1 MLCGARLL
9 SRPPIQTSA
18 EQDMNGAKN
27 KEAMPQSRYQPTI
40 PSEPSKESEGI
51 NRIPF
56 DPEQFALR
64 RMKNKKEHL

>member
-1 MLCGARLL
+1 
-9 SRPPIQTSA
+9 
-18 EQDMNGAKN
+18 MNGAKN